1 MASSMPATSLNM
13 VLFRSLASIRALLLP
28 KLNAPLPAILIWRM
42 KKNQNR
48 MPMARNGTM
57 VHSALINMAL
67 GMVSTILFER
77 INCFNTSSGR

>member
-1 MASSMPATSLNM
+1 M

-48 MPMARNGTM
+48 TPISKNGAMFQPMFNSIGLGWLDVNVLSEGSNLIQHGRRQQT
-57 VHSALINMAL
+57 HS
-67 GMVSTILFER
+67 
-77 INCFNTSSGR
+77 